1 MTVTTNTL
9 DRPKSVCYTF
19 EGASKNGFLLQR
31 IKIYRDNGGL
41 LPDAHLHLV
50 GKKNQRISDRIK
62 GHLVAAFRSPL
73 MKALDTYYISSSS
86 D

>member
-50 GKKNQRISDRIK
+50 GKKTSELAIVLKDILLQR
-62 GHLVAAFRSPL
+62 
-73 MKALDTYYISSSS
+73 LDHP
-86 D
+86 